1 MQDKIPA
8 FNKLISE
15 MGIEKKTEK
24 KKNRYVT

>member
-24 KKNRYVT
+24 KKKTDM